1 MSKSAGNPKQMKY
14 LNFFPKKSNLYF
26 WTKQLRFYVF
36 LFLNYLVSFYNG
48 YRCETKEEMEI
59 YGKECPK
66 RTEGISAMDKLIKC
80 TKYRMNGFGEVLFDI
95 PPWKDDLN
103 LYNATLA
110 HKVNNAFWPQKN
122 AEFASIEHP
131 RFGLIP
137 CVKTIKN
144 VRKDEEIFLDYGYDK
159 VNAGDAKTHQWYFD
173 QKDKVILENR
183 LAKEAEIHD
192 ENENVIVYRL

>member
-1 MSKSAGNPKQMKY
+1 MDKT
-14 LNFFPKKSNLYF
+14 
-26 WTKQLRFYVF
+26 TKILCIF
-36 LFLNYLVSFYNG
+36 LVSFYNG

-144 VRKDEEIFLDYGYDK
+144 VRKDDEIFLDYGYDK

>member
-1 MSKSAGNPKQMKY
+1 M
-14 LNFFPKKSNLYF
+14 YF
-26 WTKQLRFYVF
+26 
-36 LFLNYLVSFYNG
+36 LVSFYNG
-48 YRCETKEEMEI
+48 YRCETKEEIEI

-66 RTEGISAMDKLIKC
+66 RTEGISAMDILIKC